1 MLHVLTTYNDLSS
14 MPLFSPSGF
23 IQLSTT
29 VVVVVVLFVDLLVV
43 AFNGTCIVPVV
54 GCGVV
59 FGVVPLAVVLF
70 APAGETPE

>member
-1 MLHVLTTYNDLSS
+1 

-29 VVVVVVLFVDLLVV
+29 VVVVVVLFVDILVV

-59 FGVVPLAVVLF
+59 FGVVPSAVVLF
-70 APAGETPE
+70 TLAGETPE

>member
-1 MLHVLTTYNDLSS
+1 

-43 AFNGTCIVPVV
+43 TFNGTCIVPVV
-54 GCGVV
+54 GCGVL
-59 FGVVPLAVVLF
+59 FGVVPLAVILF
-70 APAGETPE
+70 TSARETPE